1 MALCLCYCLERLCVV
16 SYFEEVEFS
25 RMNSVVCCAL
35 RGFWILDGRGRTT
48 AVRPSVNPGTRQGTR
63 YSQTNAERAKNK
75 NIISQ
80 C

>member
-63 YSQTNAERAKNK
+63 VQPNKRRASKK
-75 NIISQ
+75 
-80 C
+80 